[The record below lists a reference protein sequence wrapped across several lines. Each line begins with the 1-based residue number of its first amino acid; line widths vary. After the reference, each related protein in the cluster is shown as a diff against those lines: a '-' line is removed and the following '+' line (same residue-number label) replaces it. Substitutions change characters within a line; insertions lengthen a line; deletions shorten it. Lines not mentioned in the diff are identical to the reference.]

1 MDLPFTWNGIQ
12 GEGRLM
18 SRKLRRG
25 ILVCAAATTVALGAG
40 VPAYAD
46 GPSGSTIPVAQVTNP
61 GTEPGPNDQLP
72 ETDADVV
79 HSAPPTEPEET
90 DLVED
95 PTPEPI
101 PEAGD
106 PQAGAG
112 GVYCGPGTTSV
123 YIPRSKGARY
133 HQGVGATNAN
143 YNGTSRTA
151 RTTFTSEVTGEVGV
165 SVSAGLKTS
174 VRFLV
179 AKTEVQW
186 NVSLSTKMTAKVGNQ
201 ISVDTPPHRSTH
213 GKYGVYRLKTTGVSY
228 LMYSNCKTSAQQTV
242 TSYIPMRV
250 GWYIW
255 ED

>member
-1 MDLPFTWNGIQ
+1 
-12 GEGRLM
+12 M
-18 SRKLRRG
+18 SRKLRHG
-25 ILVCAAATTVALGAG
+25 ILVCAAATTAVLGVG
-40 VPAYAD
+40 FPAYAD
-46 GPSGSTIPVAQVTNP
+46 GPTVSSPSVEQVTNP

-72 ETDADVV
+72 ETDKDVI
-79 HSAPPTEPEET
+79 HTAPPAEPEET
-90 DLVED
+90 DLVDD
-95 PTPEPI
+95 PVPEPL
-101 PEAGD
+101 PEAD
-106 PQAGAG
+106 KPLGANG

-123 YIPRSKGARY
+123 YIPKTKGARY
-133 HQGVGATNAN
+133 HRGVGATNTN

-165 SVSAGLKTS
+165 TVSADLKTS
-174 VRFLV
+174 VNFLV
-179 AKTEVQW
+179 VKTEVQW
-186 NVSLSTKMTAKVGNQ
+186 NVSLSTKMTAKTGNS

>member
-1 MDLPFTWNGIQ
+1 MG
-12 GEGRLM
+12 
-18 SRKLRRG
+18 RKLRHG
-25 ILVCAAATTVALGAG
+25 ILACTAATTVVLGAG
-40 VPAYAD
+40 IPAYAD
-46 GPSGSTIPVAQVTNP
+46 GPTATSPSVGQVTNP

-79 HSAPPTEPEET
+79 HSAPPAEPEET

-95 PTPEPI
+95 PTPDPL
-101 PEAGD
+101 PETDNAG
-106 PQAGAG
+106 GANG

-123 YIPRSKGARY
+123 YVPRTRGARY
-133 HQGVGATNAN
+133 HYGVGPSNTN

-174 VRFLV
+174 VNFLV
-179 AKTEVQW
+179 AKSEVQW
-186 NVSLSTKMTAKVGNQ
+186 NVGFSVKMTAKVGNQ
-201 ISVDTPPHRSTH
+201 ISVDTPAHRSTH

-228 LMYSNCKTSAQQTV
+228 LMYSNCKTSAQKMI
-242 TSYIPMRV
+242 TSYIPIRV